1 MTCLSLTT
9 KQDEPM
15 DIPIVLASGS
25 PRRIELLKKITSRF
39 VPIVSKI
46 DEKVDGTPEEQAITA
61 AHNKVR
67 LIAQKHEGII
77 VGADTIVVVD
87 DEILGKPN
95 SREQARAML
104 TKLSARE
111 HTVITG
117 LYILSTKTKQHR
129 QACEKTKVHLCALAK
144 DQIEAYLD
152 TGEYVDKAGAYAIQG
167 QGALFIDRICG
178 DFFNVMGLPVCKLY
192 LLLREMGVSLELEN
206 SNE

>member
-1 MTCLSLTT
+1 MTYPPQTT
-9 KQDEPM
+9 KQDESL

-25 PRRIELLKKITSRF
+25 LRRIELLKKITSRF
-39 VPIVSKI
+39 IPIASKI
-46 DEKVDGTPEEQAITA
+46 DEKANGTPEEQVISVARDKARQVATE
-61 AHNKVR
+61 
-67 LIAQKHEGII
+67 HEGII
-77 VGADTIVVVD
+77 IGADTIVVVD

-95 SREQARAML
+95 SREQARGML

-192 LLLREMGVSLELEN
+192 LLLREMGVSWVC
-206 SNE
+206 

>member
-1 MTCLSLTT
+1 MN
-9 KQDEPM
+9 
-15 DIPIVLASGS
+15 IPIVLASGS

-39 VPIVSKI
+39 VPIASKI
-46 DEKVDGTPEEQAITA
+46 DEKADGSPEEQVITVA
-61 AHNKVR
+61 RDKVWQV
-67 LIAQKHEGII
+67 ATEHEGII
-77 VGADTIVVVD
+77 IGADTIVVVD

-95 SREQARAML
+95 SREQARRML

-117 LYILSTKTKQHR
+117 LYILSTRTKQYR

-167 QGALFIDRICG
+167 QGALFVDRICG

-192 LLLREMGVSLELEN
+192 LLLREMGVSLELQDSDE
-206 SNE
+206 

>member
-1 MTCLSLTT
+1 
-9 KQDEPM
+9 M

-25 PRRIELLKKITSRF
+25 LRRIELLKKITSRF
-39 VPIVSKI
+39 IPIASKI
-46 DEKVDGTPEEQAITA
+46 DEKADGTPEEQVISVARDKARQVATE
-61 AHNKVR
+61 
-67 LIAQKHEGII
+67 HEGII
-77 VGADTIVVVD
+77 IGADTIVVVD

-95 SREQARAML
+95 SREQAHRML

-129 QACEKTKVHLCALAK
+129 QACEKTKVHLCALTE

-192 LLLREMGVSLELEN
+192 LLLREMGVSLELGN

>member
-1 MTCLSLTT
+1 
-9 KQDEPM
+9 M

-39 VPIVSKI
+39 IPIASKI
-46 DEKVDGTPEEQAITA
+46 DEKADGSPEEQVISVARDKARQVATE
-61 AHNKVR
+61 N
-67 LIAQKHEGII
+67 EGII
-77 VGADTIVVVD
+77 IGADTIVVVD
-87 DEILGKPN
+87 NEILGKPN
-95 SREQARAML
+95 SREQARRML

-117 LYILSTKTKQHR
+117 LYILSTRTKQYR

>member
-1 MTCLSLTT
+1 
-9 KQDEPM
+9 M

-39 VPIVSKI
+39 IPIASKI
-46 DEKVDGTPEEQAITA
+46 DEKANGTPEEQVISVARDKARQVATE
-61 AHNKVR
+61 N
-67 LIAQKHEGII
+67 EGII
-77 VGADTIVVVD
+77 IGADTIVVVD
-87 DEILGKPN
+87 NEILGKPN
-95 SREQARAML
+95 SREQARRML

-117 LYILSTKTKQHR
+117 LYILSTRTKQYR

-167 QGALFIDRICG
+167 QGALFVDRICG

>member
-1 MTCLSLTT
+1 
-9 KQDEPM
+9 M

-39 VPIVSKI
+39 IPIASKI
-46 DEKVDGTPEEQAITA
+46 DEEADGSPEEKVITVA
-61 AHNKVR
+61 RDKARQVATEN
-67 LIAQKHEGII
+67 EGII
-77 VGADTIVVVD
+77 IGADTIVVVD

-192 LLLREMGVSLELEN
+192 LLLREMGVSWVC
-206 SNE
+206 